1 MLRRLVIIGLALVFL
16 LPSAFADFRFEI
28 GVNTP
33 VYAGLASLADM
44 EQIGVG
50 LGEGLDGVLPILNL
64 GLMLQSDLGPLKIG
78 FGLKAQSY
86 YLLATIAYP
95 VIQASLELGPLIA
108 EASAGGYFYGLLVF
122 GDELGGVTNYP
133 IYLGDLSL
141 WLGLGK
147 KNTFRI
153 GAGAVGAFGPDLDI
167 GLTPFIA
174 YAGLKVVLD

>member
-1 MLRRLVIIGLALVFL
+1 MLKRLVIIGLALALL

-33 VYAGLASLADM
+33 VYAGIASLADV
-44 EQIGVG
+44 ESIGVD
-50 LGEGLDGVLPILNL
+50 LGDELGGILPILNL
-64 GLMLQSDLGPLKIG
+64 GLLLQSDLGPLKL
-78 FGLKAQSY
+78 GLGIKAHSF
-86 YLLATIAYP
+86 LVASIAYP
-95 VIQASLELGPLIA
+95 VVQAALELGPLIA
-108 EASAGGYFYGLLVF
+108 EASAGGYFYGFLAIAGF
-122 GDELGGVTNYP
+122 QGVTSYP
-133 IYLGDLSL
+133 LYLGDLSL

>member
-1 MLRRLVIIGLALVFL
+1 MLKRLVIIGLALAFL

-64 GLMLQSDLGPLKIG
+64 GLMLQSDLGLLKLGIG
-78 FGLKAQSY
+78 IKAHSF
-86 YLLATIAYP
+86 LVASIAYP
-95 VIQASLELGPLIA
+95 VVQAAIELGPLIA

>member
-1 MLRRLVIIGLALVFL
+1 MLKRLVIIGLALALL

-64 GLMLQSDLGPLKIG
+64 GLMLQSDLGLLKLGIG
-78 FGLKAQSY
+78 IKAHSF
-86 YLLATIAYP
+86 LVASIAYP
-95 VIQASLELGPLIA
+95 VVQAAIELGPLIA